1 MAGEYRSLIPALSG
15 VSVLVLTVVDLSLN
29 AIPAAGQPVLPSF
42 FLLVG
47 LGILLIALVL
57 SLFIV
62 PDGRSNGQAGSGE
75 EDRTRSRSVPIFGR
89 LQGNV
94 GTLLVVVVLVAL
106 LAILPSVQVSRDHA
120 SGQQTLLVTFPNGKP
135 WTTPQPISMGGFGEL
150 VFNWTEV
157 TTYNQLHVTLNGK
170 DGFQYYDQYS
180 PVGVTEGYG
189 GLVLAPGTYN
199 LTFAESASVG
209 SEASLTFET
218 SYSTTGALLGW

>member
-29 AIPAAGQPVLPSF
+29 ATPAAGQPVLPSF

-47 LGILLIALVL
+47 LGVLLIALVL
-57 SLFIV
+57 SLFFV
-62 PDGRSNGQAGSGE
+62 PEGGSNGLVGSDE
-75 EDRTRSRSVPIFGR
+75 EGGAKLRSVRVYRR
-89 LQGNV
+89 LKGNL

-106 LAILPSVQVSRDHA
+106 LASLPSVQVSRDHS
-120 SGQQTLLVTFPNGKP
+120 SGQQTFLVTFPNAKP

-150 VFNWTEV
+150 VFNWSEL

-170 DGFQYYDQYS
+170 DGFPYYDQYS

-189 GLVLAPGTYN
+189 GLVLGPGTYA
-199 LTFAESASVG
+199 LTFTESASVG
-209 SEASLTFET
+209 SEASVTFET
-218 SYSTTGALLGW
+218 SYSTTGALLSW